1 FIYSTFTADCDN
13 VVSVILQYV
22 AAQRLFTVILWN
34 FCLVV
39 ANMIHSKTMECA
51 FNLMLAAGISCS
63 YVGLLYAFD
72 FNGVDRNDPLSIKR
86 RFFAAVV
93 NNMIGI
99 LVTYILLHRHHAEP
113 LRVMGI
119 HTQGALPALVL
130 PAILT
135 SICYLGTWVMTYIDG
150 HIGSLFGKCS
160 FFTFLMLQN
169 EST

>member
-1 FIYSTFTADCDN
+1 
-13 VVSVILQYV
+13 
-22 AAQRLFTVILWN
+22 
-34 FCLVV
+34 
-39 ANMIHSKTMECA
+39 MECA

-72 FNGVDRNDPLSIKR
+72 FNGVDRNDPSSIKR

-93 NNMIGI
+93 NNIIGI

-113 LRVMGI
+113 LQVMGI

-150 HIGSLFGKCS
+150 HIGSLFGKRS
-160 FFTFLMLQN
+160 FYTFLCYRMNL
-169 EST
+169 SDD